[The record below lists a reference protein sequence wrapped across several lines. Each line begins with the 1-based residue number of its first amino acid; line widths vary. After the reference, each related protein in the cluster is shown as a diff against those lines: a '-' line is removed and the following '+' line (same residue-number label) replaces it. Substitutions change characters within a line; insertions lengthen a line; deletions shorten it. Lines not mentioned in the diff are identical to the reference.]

1 MKIKEIYSKFGITP
15 NLAEHMIT
23 VACVG
28 LFIKDHW
35 KGPEIDWKKVKKT
48 ALLHDLGNIVRF
60 DFDKYPQFLGPE
72 ISRID
77 YWKEVQAETIAKY
90 GNDDHDATEKM
101 LQELNV
107 SKDIANVILEKSFG
121 NSVQVAKGDNWYAK
135 ILSYCDNRV
144 MPKGVVTLEEMILD
158 TKERAPKYANRPD
171 FEELCDSSREVEK
184 QIQENLNN
192 PVDQINKNSVKVDN
206 SLLETEI

>member
-1 MKIKEIYSKFGITP
+1 MGWF
-15 NLAEHMIT
+15 
-23 VACVG
+23 
-28 LFIKDHW
+28 
-35 KGPEIDWKKVKKT
+35 IDWKKVKKT

-144 MPKGVVTLEEMILD
+144 MPKGVVTLEERILD